1 MKIAIVGTGAMGCIY
16 AALLAD
22 AGHEIWAIDVNEAHV
37 TAMQTKGLRVEG
49 ASGDRVVKVN
59 ATTKVADAGVCDLVI
74 IATKGMHVA
83 AACKSATSLI
93 GPDSMVLSIQNG
105 LGGPDIAASL
115 LGEDRVMVGVVGG
128 FGASMVGPGH
138 ARHAGMELVRLGE
151 RVGPVTPRLET
162 VAETWRSGGFKVKC
176 FDDIDQL
183 IWEKLICNVGLSGP
197 CGITGYSVGEL
208 LEDADAFGLTAAA
221 VTEAFAV
228 AKGRKIKLDFDDPVA
243 YVRNFASKIP
253 NSKPSLLQDIEAGR
267 MSEIDVINGAIPPAA
282 EALGLS
288 APVNTTLSRAIR
300 VRERRAGLR

>member
-1 MKIAIVGTGAMGCIY
+1 MKIAIVGAGAMGCVY

-22 AGHEIWAIDVNEAHV
+22 AGHEIWAIDVNKAHID
-37 TAMQTKGLRVEG
+37 AIRSKGLRVEG
-49 ASGDRVVKVN
+49 KSGDRTVQIN
-59 ATTKVADAGVCDLVI
+59 ATETAADAGICDLVI
-74 IATKGMHVA
+74 IATKGMHVT
-83 AACKSATSLI
+83 AACNAAKSI
-93 GPDSMVLSIQNG
+93 VGPDTMILSIQNG
-105 LGGPDIAASL
+105 LGGPDMAAAV

-128 FGASMVGPGH
+128 FGASMVAPGH

-151 RVGPVTPRLET
+151 RVGPITERLEKT
-162 VAETWRSGGFKVKC
+162 ADVWRSGGFNVRC

-208 LEDADAFGLTAAA
+208 LADEDAWGLTAAA
-221 VTEAFAV
+221 CTEAFAV
-228 AKGRKIKLDFDDPVA
+228 AKARNITLDFDDPVE

-267 MSEIDVINGAIPPAA
+267 LSEIDVINGSIPPAS
-282 EALGLS
+282 EKLGLS
-288 APVNTTLSRAIR
+288 APVNTTLTRAIR

>member
-1 MKIAIVGTGAMGCIY
+1 
-16 AALLAD
+16 
-22 AGHEIWAIDVNEAHV
+22 
-37 TAMQTKGLRVEG
+37 
-49 ASGDRVVKVN
+49 
-59 ATTKVADAGVCDLVI
+59 
-74 IATKGMHVA
+74 
-83 AACKSATSLI
+83 
-93 GPDSMVLSIQNG
+93 MVLSIQNG
-105 LGGPDIAASL
+105 LGGPDVAASL

-208 LEDADAFGLTAAA
+208 LEDEDAFGLTAAA

-228 AKGRKIKLDFDDPVA
+228 AKGRNIKLDFDDPVA

-282 EALGLS
+282 EALGFS